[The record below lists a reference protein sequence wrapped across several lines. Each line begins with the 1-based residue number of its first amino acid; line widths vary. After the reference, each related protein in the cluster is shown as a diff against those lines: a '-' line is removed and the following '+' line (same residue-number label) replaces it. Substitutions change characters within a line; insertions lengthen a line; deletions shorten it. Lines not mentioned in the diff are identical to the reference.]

1 MHLFLKRDIN
11 LQYIVYKLVP
21 DLFKNEMKR
30 RKTFYSKHP
39 KAMKY
44 LKKRRL
50 YDKEAIGE
58 LDENIFLFENYTD
71 ISLSIEYSETGMAEI
86 CDSLRS
92 KELEPCSPKSY
103 LLCPA
108 TFTVS
113 LLKKFL
119 SLKHRSPLLNR
130 LDIMYDDKPLS
141 NDWTLLDIAYI
152 YAWRRTAP
160 MRLFYRIK
168 SIEDTPKQ
176 PSQQAVVANETT
188 GVLANLENKPDK
200 KIESV
205 KAKESLSF
213 SEKENTEP
221 ETSLDT
227 SHEIS
232 IPKQPEKPEDLS
244 ISTLHNNPNQML
256 NENLTIAAMV
266 ANIGRKQEENQSLM
280 SEVNKS
286 TNETLH
292 SDKENTELAQQS
304 LICAEAIKVENNVL
318 KDSNQQAIAETNDL
332 TPLIDAKLNTEET
345 RTKTKAKKTPAA
357 PAGGVSKKKKIAL
370 TPNNDSNDH
379 SQNNANKINI
389 PKKPKAPRASKASA
403 KSELSLA
410 MPQDG
415 QDAPLSIKQEN
426 KYFPQ
431 MPNNQQQ
438 PPTFQQQIQQHF
450 SIQPFNQPAQ
460 FSNKSI
466 SQQTASKANHM
477 PPVVPPANF
486 QMMPMNLMNHFMSK
500 QQQDMYQWNQLS
512 NNSQL
517 MANAFSSIGQKFNP
531 SLFEYFQSKAHTFQQ
546 QQQQQFFNPSQHAQ
560 LQQQQS
566 AQFYNQYEDFKKPFN
581 NGSNFQELMGSQHNF
596 VPHQHQAA
604 ADIEL

>member
-1 MHLFLKRDIN
+1 
-11 LQYIVYKLVP
+11 
-21 DLFKNEMKR
+21 
-30 RKTFYSKHP
+30 
-39 KAMKY
+39 
-44 LKKRRL
+44 
-50 YDKEAIGE
+50 
-58 LDENIFLFENYTD
+58 
-71 ISLSIEYSETGMAEI
+71 
-86 CDSLRS
+86 
-92 KELEPCSPKSY
+92 
-103 LLCPA
+103 
-108 TFTVS
+108 
-113 LLKKFL
+113 
-119 SLKHRSPLLNR
+119 
-130 LDIMYDDKPLS
+130 MYDDKPLS

-168 SIEDTPKQ
+168 SVEETAKQ
-176 PSQQAVVANETT
+176 PPQKTVVANETT

-200 KIESV
+200 KIESL

-227 SHEIS
+227 SHDIS
-232 IPKQPEKPEDLS
+232 MPKQPEKREDLS
-244 ISTLHNNPNQML
+244 TSTLHNNPNQML

-280 SEVNKS
+280 SEANKS

-304 LICAEAIKVENNVL
+304 LMCAESIKVENNVL
-318 KDSNQQAIAETNDL
+318 KDSNQQPIAETNDIA
-332 TPLIDAKLNTEET
+332 PHIDAKLNTDEA

-370 TPNNDSNDH
+370 TPNNDSNEH
-379 SQNNANKINI
+379 TQNNTHKMSI

-403 KSELSLA
+403 KSDLSLA
-410 MPQDG
+410 MPQDV
-415 QDAPLSIKQEN
+415 QDAAQSIKQEN
-426 KYFPQ
+426 KYLPQ
-431 MPNNQQQ
+431 MTNNQQQ
-438 PPTFQQQIQQHF
+438 QQPTFQQQIQQHF

-460 FSNKSI
+460 FANKSI
-466 SQQTASKANHM
+466 AQQTANKTNHM
-477 PPVVPPANF
+477 PAVVPPANF

-512 NNSQL
+512 NSSQL

-546 QQQQQFFNPSQHAQ
+546 QQQQFFNPSQHAQ
-560 LQQQQS
+560 LQQQQQQQC

-596 VPHQHQAA
+596 VPHQHQAGL
-604 ADIEL
+604 DLLYKNVNNSINSKMQQQQISNCSSSSSTCSSEGSSLDSLKETQLRISESCNLVNELN